1 MRVID
6 CHAHLDQLDDLDQ
19 ALKQAQEA
27 GVAGIMAVGVD
38 WASNRRSIEIVRACP
53 NPQILLG
60 LGLHPGE
67 IKTDQIEETLAH
79 IEQNVSSA
87 HAVGEIGLD
96 FWYKWVR
103 KDPEKKDE
111 QRNVFRR
118 QLEIARDHDKP
129 VIIHSRGAWAQ
140 CLEVVREVNVTKGVF
155 HWYSGPVDVMRDI
168 LDRGFYVSCTPSI
181 AVSPQA
187 REAMEAAPLERT
199 LIETDCPVY
208 FKNPQTQDGFR
219 ASPSSVLKTLELYA
233 QLKGISQQDA
243 VDTLNKNAV
252 KLFGFTCLNE

>member
-1 MRVID
+1 MKVID
-6 CHAHLDQLDDLDQ
+6 CHAHLDQLDDLDSALEQ
-19 ALKQAQEA
+19 ARDA

-38 WASNRRSIEIVRACP
+38 LSSNQRNMEIIQTCSKL
-53 NPQILLG
+53 QIRLG

-67 IKTDQIEETLAH
+67 IKTDQVDETLTQV
-79 IEQNVSSA
+79 EQNMPEA

-103 KDPEKKDE
+103 KDQEKKDE
-111 QRNVFRR
+111 QREVFRR

-140 CLEVVREVNVTKGVF
+140 CLEIVRSVGVNKGVF
-155 HWYSGPVDVMRDI
+155 HWYSGPVDVMQEI
-168 LDRGFYVSCTPSI
+168 LDQGFYVSCTPSI

-187 REAMEAAPLERT
+187 REAMEAAPIERT

-208 FKNPQTQDGFR
+208 FKDPQTGDGFR
-219 ASPSSVLKTLELYA
+219 ASPSSVLRTLELYA
-233 QLKGISQQDA
+233 QLRKISMQEASDR
-243 VDTLNKNAV
+243 LNKNACE
-252 KLFGFTCLNE
+252 LFGFDC